1 MWLVWLFIVSDNVS
15 ILHALKRGVYAN
27 KLLMSVS

>member
-1 MWLVWLFIVSDNVS
+1 MRLVWLFIVSDNVS
-15 ILHALKRGVYAN
+15 IHALKWGVYAN